1 MAQKAIREYDAKRL
15 LAKHWAKYIGTELIY
30 PGRFAHV
37 GPDTDLDKL
46 KQENPWLGEGKLACK
61 PDQLVGKRGKHGLIK
76 LDATY
81 DEIKA
86 WLKEMR
92 GKEVTIG
99 KATDKLTHFIIEPF
113 LPQKV
118 EYYVAI
124 KSERFGDNIH
134 FSTMGGVDIE
144 ENWDSVITI
153 PVDVG
158 SDVDGLDIEGKLPAD
173 LGDKRKMFAGL
184 IKGLYR
190 MYLDLNFAF
199 LEFNPIA
206 VMDKT
211 IVPLDTKARIDD
223 TAAFECQD
231 AWGELAFPSPFGRKL
246 TSEEKYIKELDESTG
261 ASLKLTVLNP
271 KGRVWTMVAGGGA
284 SVVYADT
291 IVDLGFM
298 KEMAN
303 YGEYSGDPS
312 TEFTYKYAKT
322 ILDLMTREKDPR
334 GKVLLIGGG
343 IANFTD
349 VAKTFTGIIQALKE
363 YKQKLQEN
371 DVKIY
376 VRRGGPNY
384 QEGLRKMRE
393 LGESLGVPIEVYGPE
408 THMTRIVAK
417 ALKGGE

>member
-1 MAQKAIREYDAKRL
+1 MAQKAIREFDAKRL
-15 LAKHWAKYIGTELIY
+15 LARHWEKYVGTGLVY
-30 PGRFAHV
+30 PGKFAHV
-37 GPDTDLDKL
+37 GPDTDLDAL
-46 KQENPWLGEGKLACK
+46 KSEKPWLGEGKLACK

-81 DEIKA
+81 DEVKA
-86 WLKEMR
+86 WLGEMR

-118 EYYVAI
+118 EYYIAF

-144 ENWDSVITI
+144 ENWDSVVTI

-158 SDVDGLDIEGKLPAD
+158 SNIDEVDIAGKLPAD
-173 LGDKRKMFAGL
+173 LGDKKQMFSDL
-184 IKGLYR
+184 IKGLYKF
-190 MYLDLNFAF
+190 YLELNFAF

-206 VMDKT
+206 VVDNT

-223 TAAFECQD
+223 TAAFECHE
-231 AWGELAFPSPFGRKL
+231 AWGELSFPSPFGRKL
-246 TSEEKYIKELDESTG
+246 TEEEAFIKDLDDSTG

-298 KEMAN
+298 EELAN
-303 YGEYSGDPS
+303 YGEYSGNPS

-322 ILDLMTREKDPR
+322 VLDLMTREKDPR
-334 GKVLLIGGG
+334 GKVLIIGGG

-349 VAKTFTGIIQALKE
+349 VAKTFTGIIQALTE
-363 YKQKLQEN
+363 YKDKLVEH
-371 DVKIY
+371 DVKIF

-384 QEGLRKMRE
+384 KEGLAKMRA
-393 LGESLGVPIEVYGPE
+393 LGESLGVPITVTGPE
-408 THMTRIVAK
+408 THMTRIVAM